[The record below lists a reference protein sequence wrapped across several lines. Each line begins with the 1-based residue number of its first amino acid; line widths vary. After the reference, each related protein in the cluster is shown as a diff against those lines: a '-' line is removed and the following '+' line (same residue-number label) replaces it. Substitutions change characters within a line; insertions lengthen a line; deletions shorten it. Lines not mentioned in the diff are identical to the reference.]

1 MKLTRRKVIQGGA
14 SATLSAALTQP
25 VWAQTT
31 LQADDRTLNT
41 LSDGNLVLPK
51 SFAFG
56 GTPPEGADELL
67 ARYGITGDSMTP
79 DCNVTLLRNGD
90 RTILFDVGAGQEFMP
105 SAGKLLDAFDT
116 LGVDIFDVTDVVF
129 THAHPDHLWGVR
141 DDFGDLMFPDATYHM
156 GRAEWDYW
164 TDPDTVSTIDE
175 GRVTFAVGAQSRL
188 ELLAEQINLFE
199 DDQEILPGVLS
210 RMTPGHTPGH
220 MAFEVQLG
228 SESIMILGD
237 SIVNHHIAFEKP
249 AWLSGSDQDPELGV
263 QTRLGLL
270 DQLSTSQMRL
280 IGFHLPG
287 GGLGRAERRGDGFVF
302 VGEET

>member
-14 SATLSAALTQP
+14 SATLSAALTPP

-56 GTPPEGADELL
+56 GTPPEGADEML

-79 DCNVTLLRNGD
+79 DCNVTLLRSGD

-164 TDPDTVSTIDE
+164 TDPNTVSTIDE

-302 VGEET
+302 VGEDT

>member
-1 MKLTRRKVIQGGA
+1 MRLTRRKVIQGGA
-14 SATLSAALTQP
+14 SATLSAALTPP

-56 GTPPEGADELL
+56 GTAPEGADEML

-79 DCNVTLLRNGD
+79 DCNVTLLRSGD

-141 DDFGDLMFPDATYHM
+141 DDFGDLLFPDATYHM

-287 GGLGRAERRGDGFVF
+287 GGLGRAERHGDGFVF